1 MKRIIILVLLFVII
15 SCNKDNNSIPGTD
28 PNPPGIERD
37 DISQYKAKE
46 WDGIKR
52 GGVFYEIFVR
62 SFADS
67 NGDGIGDL
75 NGITAKLDYLN
86 QIGISGIWLTPI
98 HPSPSYHGYDVED
111 YLSVKPEY
119 GTMNDFEELVKK
131 AKSLNIK
138 IILDLVIN
146 HTSKTHPWFID
157 AISSQESRYRD
168 YYLISPSDLVSS
180 NISSGKIPMTQSY
193 ISSQWH
199 NISQGTSGYK
209 YLGMFSDW
217 MPDLNFGSIDTCE
230 VSAPFKEMVEISKFW
245 IAKGVSGFRLDAVK
259 HIYQNEISE
268 ENPLFLKKFF
278 DSIKKERNDIY
289 VVGENLSGD
298 YREVSPYYTGL
309 PALFN
314 FDAWYKL
321 IYAIENSH
329 AKWYPKDIVEMEAS
343 FRSYRNDAI
352 NVTKLSN
359 HDEDRTLSRLGGD
372 ISKAKIAAAILL
384 TISGSP
390 YIYYG
395 EEIGMLGMKN
405 GGDEN
410 VREPFLWS
418 SIQSDNYRTKWRNP
432 LFSTESSVRP
442 LELQRND
449 KNSIF
454 RVYEKFLKL
463 RNTYQSL
470 AYGEMRYPSNLDS
483 YDKNFMVFF
492 REYSGEKLMIIH
504 NVSSNTSTIAISDP
518 IVRAVADMGSVTYS
532 KINTQSHSVT
542 MPPYSTI
549 IFEL

>member
-37 DISQYKAKE
+37 DISQYNAKE

-138 IILDLVIN
+138 IILDLVLN

-245 IAKGVSGFRLDAVK
+245 IAEGVSGFRLDAVK

-268 ENPLFLKKFF
+268 E
-278 DSIKKERNDIY
+278 S
-289 VVGENLSGD
+289 
-298 YREVSPYYTGL
+298 EVS
-309 PALFN
+309 
-314 FDAWYKL
+314 
-321 IYAIENSH
+321 
-329 AKWYPKDIVEMEAS
+329 
-343 FRSYRNDAI
+343 
-352 NVTKLSN
+352 LS
-359 HDEDRTLSRLGGD
+359 
-372 ISKAKIAAAILL
+372 
-384 TISGSP
+384 
-390 YIYYG
+390 
-395 EEIGMLGMKN
+395 
-405 GGDEN
+405 
-410 VREPFLWS
+410 
-418 SIQSDNYRTKWRNP
+418 
-432 LFSTESSVRP
+432 
-442 LELQRND
+442 
-449 KNSIF
+449 
-454 RVYEKFLKL
+454 
-463 RNTYQSL
+463 
-470 AYGEMRYPSNLDS
+470 
-483 YDKNFMVFF
+483 
-492 REYSGEKLMIIH
+492 
-504 NVSSNTSTIAISDP
+504 
-518 IVRAVADMGSVTYS
+518 
-532 KINTQSHSVT
+532 
-542 MPPYSTI
+542 
-549 IFEL
+549 

>member
-37 DISQYKAKE
+37 DISQYNAKE

-138 IILDLVIN
+138 IILDLVLN

-518 IVRAVADMGSVTYS
+518 IVRAVSDMGSVTYS

>member
-37 DISQYKAKE
+37 DISQYNAKE

-138 IILDLVIN
+138 IILDLVLN

-168 YYLISPSDLVSS
+168 YYLISPSNLVSS

>member
-1 MKRIIILVLLFVII
+1 
-15 SCNKDNNSIPGTD
+15 
-28 PNPPGIERD
+28 
-37 DISQYKAKE
+37 
-46 WDGIKR
+46 
-52 GGVFYEIFVR
+52 
-62 SFADS
+62 
-67 NGDGIGDL
+67 
-75 NGITAKLDYLN
+75 
-86 QIGISGIWLTPI
+86 
-98 HPSPSYHGYDVED
+98 
-111 YLSVKPEY
+111 
-119 GTMNDFEELVKK
+119 MNDFEELVKK

-138 IILDLVIN
+138 IILDLVLN

-199 NISQGTSGYK
+199 NISQGTSGYN

>member
-37 DISQYKAKE
+37 DISQYNAKE

-138 IILDLVIN
+138 IILDLVLN

-199 NISQGTSGYK
+199 NISQGTSGYN